1 MLHDYYLV
9 AVQQIATTNLES
21 YIQQLISGI
30 IVAAGII
37 VLGFAWFIRGKL
49 VSSTALDKFH
59 NKLME
64 DLYDQ
69 NKKNCIDIDK
79 LQDKLDDQEV
89 NHEADRSRWIEERN
103 TLQLKIDKLTQ
114 EIEELRAENREREL
128 IITSQSET
136 IKSLQAA
143 KEKLQLELNELRDLL
158 GGKEDKSHA

>member
-79 LQDKLDDQEV
+79 LQDKLDSQEV
-89 NHEADRSRWIEERN
+89 SHEVDRSRWIEERN

-136 IKSLQAA
+136 IKALQTA
-143 KEKLQLELNELRDLL
+143 KERLQRELDEVRVLI
-158 GGKEDKSHA
+158 GSKEDRHA